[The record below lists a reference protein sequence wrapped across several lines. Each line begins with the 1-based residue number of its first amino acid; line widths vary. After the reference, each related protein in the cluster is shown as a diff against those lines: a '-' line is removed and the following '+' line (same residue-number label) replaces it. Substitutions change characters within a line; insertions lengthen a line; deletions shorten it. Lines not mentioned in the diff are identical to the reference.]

1 MLFNSWVF
9 GVFFFVV
16 YLIYLQCGHRRQN
29 ILLLMASYIFY
40 GFWDYRFLALIFLS
54 TLVDYLV
61 GLRLAKITSLRGR
74 KGLLAISVIF
84 NLGCLAFFKYCDFF
98 IKNLNSVLHL
108 LGIYSS
114 LPVLGIIVP
123 VGISF
128 YTFQTMSY
136 TIDVYRRE
144 IKECRNFFDFA
155 LFVSFFPQ
163 LVAGPIE
170 RAKHLIG
177 QVETPRVLDAEKLRT
192 GLWLI
197 LKGYFVKVFV
207 ADNLAKMVDPVFASA
222 NPSGAQSLLAV
233 YAFAFQIY
241 GDFAGYSNIA
251 RGLGSLMGFE
261 IMVNFRA
268 PYFAINPRD
277 FWRRWHMSLSTWLR
291 DYLYIPLGGNK
302 GTPSRTYKNLMITM
316 LLGGLWH
323 GAEWKYILWGFYH
336 GLLLVLCRVIPPL
349 KGLAVPK
356 GIRVIFYFHLTC
368 FGWLI
373 FRCNSLAQIWDF
385 PRRIITSFGWTAD
398 ALHQLT
404 ALCVFVA
411 PVLFLDYIEDFVA
424 GPNRF
429 PRWNFVLRYAVYG
442 IMFGLI
448 YVLGSRGGI
457 EFIYFQ
463 F

>member
-1 MLFNSWVF
+1 MIFNSWVF
-9 GVFFFVV
+9 GVFFFIV
-16 YLIYLQCGHRRQN
+16 YLTYLRCGHRRQN
-29 ILLLMASYIFY
+29 TLLLIASYIFY

-54 TLVDYLV
+54 TLVDYII
-61 GLRLAKITSLRGR
+61 GLRLVETTNSRDR
-74 KGLLAISVIF
+74 KGLLAISIVL

-98 IKNLNSVLHL
+98 VKNLDGMLRF
-108 LGIYSS
+108 LGFNSS
-114 LPVLGIIVP
+114 LQTLGFIVP

-144 IKECRNFFDFA
+144 IKECRIFFDFA

-177 QVETPRVLDAEKLRT
+177 QIETPRILDMEKIRM

-207 ADNLAKMVDPVFASA
+207 ADNLAKMVDPVFASV
-222 NPSGAQSLLAV
+222 NPSGAQSLLAI

-251 RGLGSLMGFE
+251 RGIGSLMGFD
-261 IMVNFRA
+261 IMINFRA

-277 FWRRWHMSLSTWLR
+277 FWKRWHISLSSWLK
-291 DYLYIPLGGNK
+291 DYLYIPLGGNRV
-302 GTPSRTYKNLMITM
+302 SQFRMYESLMITM

-323 GAEWKYILWGFYH
+323 GAEWKYVFWGFYH
-336 GLLLVLCRVIPPL
+336 GLLLILYRLIP
-349 KGLAVPK
+349 KINGLGIPK
-356 GIRVIFYFHLTC
+356 LFQVIFYFHVTC

-373 FRCNSLAQIWDF
+373 FRSNSLSQIWDF
-385 PRRIITSFGWTAD
+385 LWRITASFSWTLD
-398 ALHQLT
+398 MTHQLM
-404 ALCVFVA
+404 AFFVLVA
-411 PVLFLDYIEDFVA
+411 PVLFLDYIEEFVA
-424 GPNRF
+424 GPNRL
-429 PRWNFVLRYAVYG
+429 PHWNFVFHYAIYG

-448 YVLGSRGGI
+448 YILGSRGGI